1 MPWQPARAD
10 IGEEDPGVRVP
21 QMTPP
26 ATASEPP
33 VTPHTENQST
43 ISELLKRKHTRDTV
57 LPTSQDPE
65 GIIEISPSSDHV
77 AAAPQAVDITATS
90 TQPSVTDSVSF
101 GIISNEEINFF
112 FS

>member
-1 MPWQPARAD
+1 
-10 IGEEDPGVRVP
+10 
-21 QMTPP
+21 MTPP

-33 VTPHTENQST
+33 VTPHIEDQLT

-77 AAAPQAVDITATS
+77 ATASQTVDITATG
-90 TQPSVTDSVSF
+90 TQPSVADSVSL
-101 GIISNEEINFF
+101 G
-112 FS
+112 